1 MNVMISRGVL
11 RVRVVRIIA
20 ATRYPF
26 IDQADWIESNTVIAN
41 VGSNKIWS
49 IDTPDGAVYPSI
61 VVLQADGSV
70 REFGQVEMEGDV
82 TETRVPLWRLL
93 SEETGMGVRVKKFF
107 LYVPEGEE
115 SMAEKLLEDNGVEYA
130 GLRTWVVR
138 EGNLI
143 VKPYKTI
150 DEVKDHRQT
159 GL

>member
-1 MNVMISRGVL
+1 MNVMISRDVL
-11 RVRVVRIIA
+11 RARVARIIA

-26 IDQADWIESNTVIAN
+26 VDQADWIESNTVIAN

-49 IDTPDGAVYPSI
+49 IDTPDGEVYPSI
-61 VVLQADGSV
+61 VVLHADGSV
-70 REFGQVEMEGDV
+70 RELGQVEVEGDV
-82 TETRVPLWRLL
+82 TENRVPLWRLL

-107 LYVPEGEE
+107 LYVPEGKELI
-115 SMAEKLLEDNGVEYA
+115 AEKMLEDNGVEYA
-130 GLRTWVVR
+130 GLRTWAVR

-150 DEVKDHRQT
+150 DEEKDHRQT